1 MQVSHIALRH
11 FRRLEDIEFSLEPDS
26 TMLVG
31 PNNSGKTSAGAA
43 FRLFFR
49 RGEFTI
55 SDFNVGCIAKL
66 DAFGNDDTLQEAD
79 LPAIEMDLWLSID
92 ADKIEFG
99 RAFALIPNVTE
110 DHDKV
115 GIRLRYSVKNA
126 DDLRSDYAATFPSG
140 AANRK
145 PLSHFLSIA
154 KNLSKHFDLRYYAL
168 EGEPSTST
176 ETAMEPEE
184 GRRVLSGL
192 IRIDFIDAQRNIHDQ
207 DSGRHN
213 KLSAAFAA
221 YYKHNLEKPTENE
234 AATKVIDE
242 NNTRLTQHYDQHFKT
257 LLGTIAK
264 LGVPSAH
271 DRKLQLVSSLNAQ
284 EALQGNTELYYV
296 DAKLSHQ
303 LPEAYNGL
311 GFKNLIYMAIQVS
324 HFHTQWI
331 ETEKNRPLCQLVF
344 IEEPEVHLHA
354 QVQQVF
360 IENIGAVLAETAKV
374 VGETENSPQLII
386 STHSTHLVDTVKFEK
401 VRYFRRC
408 PIKLQE
414 AVVGAAMIA
423 TKVLNLRNFRPK
435 PEASVTLTAAE
446 KNGLSSEAQAALL
459 NTKKDKDQ
467 QATLNFLK
475 KYLKLTHCDL
485 FFADAAILV
494 EGTVEKL
501 LMSQMIDRSAPAL
514 KSRYITVL
522 EVGGAYAHR
531 FASLMGFLGIPYLV
545 ITDIDTVQPADE
557 RKACPADQA
566 DAKTSNAALK
576 SYLGKALR
584 SELVVL
590 SADQQVVEGG
600 ACYVA
605 FQRPVTVSFLGTDHE
620 VHGRTLEETFVYE
633 NLDLF
638 RTKAIEPGCVFA
650 QEATIAELKTA
661 TYRQVKADDF
671 KKTEFALAVASVDG
685 WNTPKYISDGLGWLT
700 NRLQP
705 TAVAPIRSA
714 EVVSPMPGNEN
725 TEAAE

>member
-1 MQVSHIALRH
+1 MKVSHIALRN
-11 FRRLEDIEFSLEPDS
+11 FRRLEDVDFGLETDC

-31 PNNSGKTSAGAA
+31 PNNSGKTSAAAA
-43 FRLFFR
+43 FRLFFK
-49 RGEFTI
+49 RGDFTI
-55 SDFNVGCIAKL
+55 SDFNVACIAKL
-66 DAFGNDDTLQEAD
+66 DAFGNDEALKEAD
-79 LPAIEMDLWLSID
+79 LPAIEMDVWLSID

-110 DHDKV
+110 DHDRV
-115 GIRLRYSVKNA
+115 GMRLRYSVKNA
-126 DDLRSDYAATFPSG
+126 DDLRADYVATFPEN
-140 AANRK
+140 AENRRS
-145 PLSHFLSIA
+145 LSHFLSIA
-154 KNLSKHFDLRYYAL
+154 KNLSKHFDLSYYAL
-168 EGEPSTST
+168 EGEPSNPAK
-176 ETAMEPEE
+176 TAIEPDE
-184 GRRVLSGL
+184 GRRVLNGL

-242 NNTRLTQHYDQHFKT
+242 NNTRLTQHYDQHFKA

-271 DRKLQLVSSLNAQ
+271 DRKLQLVSSLSAQ
-284 EALQGNTELYYV
+284 EALQGSTELFYV
-296 DAKLSHQ
+296 DATLSHQ

-324 HFHTQWI
+324 HFHAQWI

-360 IENIGAVLAETAKV
+360 IENIGAVLAETAKLA
-374 VGETENSPQLII
+374 GEPEISPQLVI
-386 STHSTHLVDTVKFEK
+386 STHSSHIVDTVKFEK

-408 PIKLQE
+408 PIKVQE
-414 AVVGAAMIA
+414 AVAAAALIA
-423 TKVLNLRNFRPK
+423 TKVVNLRNFRPN
-435 PEASVTLTAAE
+435 PDATIALTAAE
-446 KNGLSSEAQAALL
+446 KKGRSPEEQEALLATRKAEDQAA
-459 NTKKDKDQ
+459 
-467 QATLNFLK
+467 TLKFLK
-475 KYLKLTHCDL
+475 RYLKLTHCDL

-501 LMSQMIDRSAPAL
+501 LMSQMIENSAPGL
-514 KSRYITVL
+514 KNRYITVL
-522 EVGGAYAHR
+522 EVGGAYAHK

-545 ITDIDTVQPADE
+545 VTDIDTVQQADG
-557 RKACPADQA
+557 RKACRADHA
-566 DAKTSNAALK
+566 DAKSSNAALK
-576 SYLGKALR
+576 SYFGKALR
-584 SELVVL
+584 SELVSL
-590 SADQQVVEGG
+590 TADQQVVEGG

-605 FQRPVTVSFLGTDHE
+605 FQRPVTVSFLGADHE

-638 RTKAIEPGCVFA
+638 RTKKIEPGCLFA
-650 QEATIAELKTA
+650 QEATAAELRTA
-661 TYRQVKADDF
+661 TYEQVKADDF

-685 WNTPKYISDGLGWLT
+685 WKTPKYISDGLVWLT
-700 NRLQP
+700 KRLQP
-705 TAVAPIRSA
+705 PGTAPVPPPGAVPPIGGD
-714 EVVSPMPGNEN
+714 ETV
-725 TEAAE
+725 EAAG